1 MFSPCDD
8 RPETDNNDTH
18 LTDTDD
24 NDTHLTGLTQ
34 TTMTHIYSDTR
45 LTGFVYSC
53 NMFSARDGL
62 VSNLL
67 I

>member
-24 NDTHLTGLTQ
+24 NDTHLTG
-34 TTMTHIYSDTR
+34 
-45 LTGFVYSC
+45 FVYSC
-53 NMFSARDGL
+53 HMFSARDGL